1 MPLLLWGVR
10 EKSITNNSICI
21 NANHNKGIE
30 KDNLIVIICIDTNS
44 SETIYSITTQTSYLG
59 KAII

>member
-10 EKSITNNSICI
+10 EKSITINSICI
-21 NANHNKGIE
+21 NANHNKGFE
-30 KDNLIVIICIDTNS
+30 KDNLIVIICIDPNL